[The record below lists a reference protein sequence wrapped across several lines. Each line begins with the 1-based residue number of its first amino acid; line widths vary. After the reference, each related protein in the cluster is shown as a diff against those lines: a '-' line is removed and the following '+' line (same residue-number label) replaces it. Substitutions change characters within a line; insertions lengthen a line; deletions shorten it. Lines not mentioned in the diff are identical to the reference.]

1 MKRKISRGKDSKIE
15 SVKNFGKF
23 SKNSFDNICKK
34 QYGFLWLILI
44 GLSFFYIGLAWGKKQ
59 TSPENSVIEN
69 ITSFVEEISNPKELF
84 KNSEKDKPE
93 KVDFGIF
100 WNVWNKVTDKHI
112 DSGDLD
118 HEAMVY
124 GAIKGMVKSI
134 EDPYTTYMDP
144 VEAEEFAMGI
154 EGSFEGIGAELGMRD
169 NMLTVVAPISG
180 MPAEKAGLK
189 AGDKIIKINDEI
201 TSDITID
208 EAVRKIR
215 GPKGTEVTLTVIGEE
230 AVETKE
236 IKIVRDTIEL
246 ESVNY
251 EQKSGNIAY
260 FQITSFTEDT
270 AEEFNKE
277 ITKVIADNNKGMILD
292 LRNNPGGFLNV
303 AIEIASRFV
312 PRGSVVVQEKHRNGT
327 VEKFES
333 IGGNVFS
340 ETPVVILINEGSASA
355 SEILAGALRDV
366 NGSKLIGE
374 QSFGKGSV
382 QQLEEFPD
390 GSSLKVTIAKWLTPS
405 GLSISEK
412 GLEVDIEVKLT
423 EEDIKSKRD
432 AQLNKA
438 LEEIRKEIQN
448 KAK

>member
-1 MKRKISRGKDSKIE
+1 MKRKISRGKDNKIE
-15 SVKNFGKF
+15 NVKNFGEF
-23 SKNSFDNICKK
+23 SKNSFKNICKK

-59 TSPENSVIEN
+59 TSPENSVVEN
-69 ITSFVEEISNPKELF
+69 ITSFVEEISNPRELF
-84 KNSEKDKPE
+84 ENSDKNKPE

-100 WNVWNKVTDKHI
+100 WNVWSEVSEKHI
-112 DSGDLD
+112 DNEDLD

-124 GAIKGMVKSI
+124 GAIKGMVKAI
-134 EDPYTTYMDP
+134 DDPYTSYMDP

-154 EGSFEGIGAELGMRD
+154 EGSFEGIGAELGIRD
-169 NMLTVVAPISG
+169 DMLTVVAPISG

-189 AGDKIIKINDEI
+189 SGDKIIKINDEI
-201 TSDITID
+201 TADITID

-215 GPKGTEVTLTVIGEE
+215 GPKGTEVTLTVISEGATES
-230 AVETKE
+230 KE
-236 IKIVRDTIEL
+236 IKITRDTIEL
-246 ESVNY
+246 ESVKY
-251 EQKSGNIAY
+251 EQKPGDIAY
-260 FQITSFTEDT
+260 LRIASFTEDT

-277 ITKVIADNNKGMILD
+277 ITKVIADNNKGIVLD

-312 PRGSVVVQEKHRNGT
+312 PRGSVVVQEKHRSGRI
-327 VEKFES
+327 EKFES
-333 IGGNVFS
+333 LGGNVFS
-340 ETPVVILINEGSASA
+340 ETPVVVLINEGSASA

-382 QQLEEFPD
+382 QQLEEFSD

-412 GLEVDIEVKLT
+412 GLEADIEIELT
-423 EEDIKSKRD
+423 KEDVENEKD
-432 AQLNKA
+432 VQLEKA
-438 LEEIRKEIQN
+438 LEEMKKEIQN
-448 KAK
+448 K